1 MKTTPRQ
8 ALTNAVNKA
17 IATGSPVITEIA
29 PVTFTVIAVSKN
41 ANSFGLHSIII
52 LAKDGTGWQ
61 LLKSSDLPKAGDDL
75 TFEIANGHL
84 VFPRFHS
91 YECPTE
97 LPKLEAKQAAKLIKS
112 TKRLADLVRIQST
125 IQIIF

>member
-8 ALTNAVNKA
+8 ALTNAVNRA
-17 IATGSPVITEIA
+17 IAAGSPVITEIA
-29 PVTFTVIAVSKN
+29 PVTFTVVAVSKN
-41 ANSFGLHSIII
+41 TNSFGLHSIII

-75 TFEIANGHL
+75 TFGIVNGHL

-97 LPKLEAKQAAKLIKS
+97 LSKLEAKQAAKLIKS
-112 TKRLADLVRIQST
+112 FKHLDALQKIASA
-125 IQIIF
+125 

>member
-8 ALTNAVNKA
+8 ALTNAVNKS
-17 IATGSPVITEIA
+17 IAAGSPVVTEIA
-29 PVTFTVIAVSKN
+29 PITFTVVAVSKN
-41 ANSFGLHSIII
+41 SNPFGLHSIIL

-75 TFEIANGHL
+75 AFGIENGKL
-84 VFPRFHS
+84 VLPRFHS

-112 TKRLADLVRIQST
+112 FKHLTSLQSVK
-125 IQIIF
+125 